1 MVANYLLFD
10 PSDSYGG
17 YIMIAN
23 RNLNDCISLTG
34 KSEITKYYEGDEYK
48 CLYILGKGFDPRMC
62 EGLKLFQKITFNLD
76 ICLLEYK
83 ENVRSSSKKYIQNI
97 NENEKTLSGF
107 NLPVKD
113 VEIKSPLSKLPIF
126 LKNNFTLEYLENY
139 KRIMIDISSMPQNI
153 SFNLIKHILNIFQDK
168 FKIDI
173 IICEN
178 SILEDSI
185 IPVGLAETATF
196 LNGFNRFSID
206 MESEENSIPIWIPL
220 LGLNCRDELIKIYEY
235 ISPKEICPVLPFP
248 SQNPKRSDEII
259 ESLGE
264 LLFTRF
270 SIDKRSLLYVAENKI
285 LDIYRKLCDA
295 IHYYNNA
302 LKIVGD
308 PKFIFS
314 LESSKLIGLG
324 ALLASLDISSQ
335 NINSSFAF
343 VEHDG
348 YSFNSDKYD
357 ESKNILHCLCLT
369 DNVFE
374 W

>member
-1 MVANYLLFD
+1 
-10 PSDSYGG
+10 
-17 YIMIAN
+17 MIAN
-23 RNLNDCISLTG
+23 LNLNDCISLTG
-34 KSEITKYYEGDEYK
+34 EFEIIEYYKDTKHR

-62 EGLKLFQKITFNLD
+62 EGLKVFQNIALNLD

-97 NENEKTLSGF
+97 NENAKTLLGF
-107 NLPVKD
+107 NFSVKN
-113 VEIKSPLSKLPIF
+113 VEIKPPLSKLPIF
-126 LKNNFTLEYLENY
+126 LKNNFTLEYLQNY
-139 KRIMIDISSMPQNI
+139 ERIIVDISSMPQNI
-153 SFNLIKHILNIFQDK
+153 SFNLIKHMLNIFQDK

-178 SILEDSI
+178 GILEDSI

-206 MESEENSIPIWIPL
+206 MESEENSIPIWFPL
-220 LGLNCRDELIKIYEY
+220 LGLNCRDELIKIHEY

-259 ESLGE
+259 EYLGE

-285 LDIYRKLCDA
+285 VDIYRKLCDT
-295 IHYYNNA
+295 IYYYNNA
-302 LKIVGD
+302 LKIIGN

-348 YSFNSDKYD
+348 YNFNSDKYD

-369 DNVFE
+369 DNVYE